1 VKRLFDNAV
10 GRSEI
15 ERRSGIVA
23 RATTR
28 SRVTAAWTETVV
40 EGTIVA
46 VRVHNEEPNEHDE
59 QYYLAVVSR
68 DDVGPDAPADDDNDV
83 QKLVW
88 RNNKTQVFGTNVI
101 NKNVCLIRFRWLHY
115 CPNARQSDAAV
126 AEAQSDARSYS
137 SSMLRRQ
144 SFSLRVQCSHGKR
157 RTPRFRSLCV
167 LEALVTSGYLPLHTA
182 QCWGGD
188 GLSLDLLM

>member
-15 ERRSGIVA
+15 ERRSDIVA

-28 SRVTAAWTETVV
+28 SRVTAAWTKTVV

-83 QKLVW
+83 QKLV
-88 RNNKTQVFGTNVI
+88 
-101 NKNVCLIRFRWLHY
+101 
-115 CPNARQSDAAV
+115 
-126 AEAQSDARSYS
+126 
-137 SSMLRRQ
+137 
-144 SFSLRVQCSHGKR
+144 
-157 RTPRFRSLCV
+157 
-167 LEALVTSGYLPLHTA
+167 
-182 QCWGGD
+182 
-188 GLSLDLLM
+188 